1 MDETEIEVAVVEKPE
16 YLEPP
21 EDDKLCI
28 QWGKKIRDALK
39 KQEKFRKHVRYVR
52 DVVSGFDW
60 KKDPKSDEML
70 RHRANLIHGTITGML
85 PNLYAKNPEITVSQI
100 SGQKTHR
107 LFCQTLEKVLNRY
120 LDAAGLKKQAKSA
133 VRAAMTCSYGV
144 VKVMYYAGQPSP
156 LIAKRIDDIQDNLAL
171 LDEQARLINDPT
183 KYQEQEAEKQKLE
196 QALAALQEKAEI
208 TLDDGLV
215 IDRVM
220 TENILIDPSIVE
232 FDDYANA
239 AWMAQVIPMRVEDA
253 RKLFGYRLDG
263 VSEYSDDD
271 GESDISRMFRD
282 SVSGK
287 SISPEDGKKVCVYE
301 IWDKDTQ
308 RVYTMVDGMKFWVR
322 EPYTPSNTGK
332 RWYPFFLLPYQI
344 VDGKFIGPSIFD
356 LTKKLQDEHNDARD
370 KLVEHRRLIRPGY
383 IAAAQVKEQDIK
395 RFTDSLMGEV
405 VIIDSEGQPINQ
417 IIQPKSYPP
426 IDPSA
431 YDTSSVRTDWEMV
444 TGMQDAARSTVVKPK
459 TATEAQIMQ
468 QSLSARVSEFRDQI
482 EDYLQQIAQYTAEIL
497 LQTLTEND
505 VANVMGQHETAID
518 PATGMPY
525 IAKAA
530 YEWQTIPKEQVFDL
544 LEIKIRAGT
553 TGAPDKQEQQEK
565 WLQFLQVIQPMIAQ
579 IMQVQMQGLEPTA
592 QINLLKETI
601 TRFDDRLEVED
612 FVPNMLEQVQQRQA
626 AQQQMMMQQP
636 Q

>member
-1 MDETEIEVAVVEKPE
+1 MDEEIGVMIVEPE

-21 EDDKLCI
+21 EDDKLCV
-28 QWGKKIRDALK
+28 QWAEKIRDALK
-39 KQEKFRKHVRYVR
+39 KQEKFRKHIRYAR
-52 DVVSGFDW
+52 DVISGLNW

-85 PNLYAKNPEITVSQI
+85 PNLYAKNPEISVSQI
-100 SGQKTHR
+100 SGQKTYK

-133 VRAAMTCSYGV
+133 VRSAMTCSYGV
-144 VKVMYYAGQPSP
+144 VKVMYYTGEADP

-171 LDEQARLINDPT
+171 LEEQARLINDPE

-196 QALAALQEKAEI
+196 QALSALQEKAEI

-253 RKLFGYRLDG
+253 RKLFGYKLDG
-263 VSEYSDDD
+263 AQAYDDTEGNDIVNIFRKPTGDIHASPKD
-271 GESDISRMFRD
+271 GQ
-282 SVSGK
+282 
-287 SISPEDGKKVCVYE
+287 KVCVYE

-308 RVYTMVDGMKFWVR
+308 RVYTMVDGLSFWVR
-322 EPYTPSNTGK
+322 EPYSPANLGK
-332 RWYPFFLLPYQI
+332 RWYPFFLLPFQL

-370 KLVEHRRLIRPGY
+370 KLVEHRGLIKPGY
-383 IAAAQVKEQDIK
+383 IASSQIKEQDIK
-395 RFTDSLMGEV
+395 RFTDSVMGEV
-405 VIIDSEGQPINQ
+405 TIIDPEGQPIQ
-417 IIQPKSYPP
+417 QVIQPKTYPP

-444 TGMQDAARSTVVKPK
+444 TGMQDAARSTVVEPK
-459 TATEAQIMQ
+459 TATEAKIMQ

-518 PATGMPY
+518 PATRMPY
-525 IAKAA
+525 IAKPA

-565 WLQFLQVIQPMIAQ
+565 WLQFLQIVQPMIAQ

-612 FVPNMLEQVQQRQA
+612 FIPNMLEQVRQQQAQQA
-626 AQQQMMMQQP
+626 AAQQMMMQQ